1 VLAHGIY
8 ISESDIEILKKHN
21 IKGGISHNPISNCKL
36 SSGICDVTN
45 LRKNGINVGL
55 GTDGIGSTTT
65 LDMFEEMKTAA
76 YLQKISTMEPT
87 SIKAYDL
94 LKMATIEG
102 AKVLGLEDEIG
113 TIEVGKKA
121 DIILINTDKLHLC
134 PENDIC
140 TNLVYSANGADV
152 DTVIIDGKIIM
163 KNREMLNVNENE
175 IMNKVRNIAE
185 RLCN

>member
-1 VLAHGIY
+1 M
-8 ISESDIEILKKHN
+8 KKHN
-21 IKGGISHNPISNCKL
+21 IKGGISHNPIRNCKL
-36 SSGICDVTN
+36 SSGICDVVK

-76 YLQKISTMEPT
+76 YLQKVNTMEPT
-87 SIKAYDL
+87 SIKAYDI

-102 AKVLGLEDEIG
+102 AKVLGLEDSIG
-113 TIEVGKKA
+113 TIEEGKKA
-121 DIILINTDKLHLC
+121 DLIFIKTDKIHLC

-152 DTVIIDGKIIM
+152 DTVMIDGKIIM
-163 KNREMLNVNENE
+163 QNRKMIDINERE
-175 IMNKVRNIAE
+175 IMKKVKKIAK
-185 RLCN
+185 RLCK